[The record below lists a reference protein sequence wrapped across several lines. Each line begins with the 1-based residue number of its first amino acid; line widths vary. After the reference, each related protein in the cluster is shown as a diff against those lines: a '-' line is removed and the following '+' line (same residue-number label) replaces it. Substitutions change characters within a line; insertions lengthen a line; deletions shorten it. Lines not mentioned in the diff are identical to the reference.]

1 MEDPRCPK
9 RNLNFRIKTEPAC
22 HGLTAG
28 SDATVY
34 VQLLYTY
41 ISNCDRLGFNV
52 EIQIYIGT
60 VQVHISFAKEKV
72 CHLDNRYQKN
82 GQVSRNKY
90 FPLLISQ
97 NQTLLGPKVIFLIF
111 ITKRKNSDI
120 SSQWP
125 YLAFILLLLLGW
137 GIFHTVFLIRLHII
151 TVIL

>member
-9 RNLNFRIKTEPAC
+9 RNRNLRIKTEPAC

-97 NQTLLGPKVIFLIF
+97 NHTIVGAKS
-111 ITKRKNSDI
+111 NI
-120 SSQWP
+120 S
-125 YLAFILLLLLGW
+125 YIYYRRGK
-137 GIFHTVFLIRLHII
+137 I
-151 TVIL
+151 VILVANGHTWLLYYYYY

>member
-1 MEDPRCPK
+1 MEDPRRPK

-72 CHLDNRYQKN
+72 CRCPATSIDVGLALEGRWIKGEPLEEGEARAEGIRN
-82 GQVSRNKY
+82 GR
-90 FPLLISQ
+90 
-97 NQTLLGPKVIFLIF
+97 
-111 ITKRKNSDI
+111 
-120 SSQWP
+120 
-125 YLAFILLLLLGW
+125 
-137 GIFHTVFLIRLHII
+137 
-151 TVIL
+151 

>member
-60 VQVHISFAKEKV
+60 VQVHISFSEEKV
-72 CHLDNRYQKN
+72 CHLDNRYQFREKMAKFREIN
-82 GQVSRNKY
+82 T
-90 FPLLISQ
+90 FPFSFPRI
-97 NQTLLGPKVIFLIF
+97 TPLLGPKVIFLIF
-111 ITKRKNSDI
+111 ITEEEK
-120 SSQWP
+120 
-125 YLAFILLLLLGW
+125 
-137 GIFHTVFLIRLHII
+137 
-151 TVIL
+151 